1 MEVKKKMRAKNSK
14 TTKLVELGIFVALVL
29 VIQLLGGAVKVGPI
43 SISLVLIPIA
53 VGGILLGPLC
63 GAVLGLTFGVAT
75 VIGGLTGADPFTA
88 TLLNSGAWGAVFTT
102 LLCLVKGTMAG
113 FVSALIY
120 KLLAPKS
127 RVAAVLLAA
136 VAAPV
141 VNTGLFVLGALTV
154 LNSLI
159 TQNFL
164 GSGSN
169 IIYFVFIGCAGVNFL
184 IELAVNVIFTPAI
197 RRILTAVRRG

>member
-1 MEVKKKMRAKNSK
+1 MKNSK
-14 TTKLVELGIFVALVL
+14 TTKLVELGIFIALVL

-127 RVAAVLLAA
+127 KVAAVLLAA

-159 TQNFL
+159 TQNFV

-197 RRILTAVRRG
+197 RRILTAVRLG

>member
-1 MEVKKKMRAKNSK
+1 MKNSK

-113 FVSALIY
+113 FVSAFIY

-127 RVAAVLLAA
+127 KVAAVLLAA

-141 VNTGLFVLGALTV
+141 VNTGLFILGALTV

-159 TQNFL
+159 TQNFVV
-164 GSGSN
+164 SGSN
-169 IIYFVFIGCAGVNFL
+169 IIYFVFIVCAGVNFL

>member
-1 MEVKKKMRAKNSK
+1 MKNRK

-63 GAVLGLTFGVAT
+63 GAALGLTFGVAT

-88 TLLNSGAWGAVFTT
+88 TLLSSGAWGAVFTT

-113 FVSALIY
+113 FVSAFIY

-127 RVAAVLLAA
+127 KVAAVLLAA

-141 VNTGLFVLGALTV
+141 VNTGLFILGALTV

-159 TQNFL
+159 TQNFV

-197 RRILTAVRRG
+197 RRILTAVPRG